1 MSEHDENDGDLTT
14 PHKTQDDANECRI
27 PSSPGR
33 INMDTLS
40 NSLIAPSSPL
50 SDASHMSR
58 IAQV

>member
-33 INMDTLS
+33 INMDD
-40 NSLIAPSSPL
+40 LIAPSSPL